1 MKILHTLC
9 SIFILVVCISCS
21 RIDPVDLQSLTQYAL
36 IKNVTGEEEML
47 VLSPYKYS
55 GAQSSVTDTVLLK
68 NDEVAVVAAVDLV
81 YHTSIPDNENLETL
95 LQSVL
100 PKYVSVEF
108 LDGSKYEYFQSSA
121 MSEQPN
127 PTYIQWYEAISETEY
142 CFSLIKNLQMQ

>member
-36 IKNVTGEEEML
+36 IKNVTGEEVML

-55 GAQSSVTDTVLLK
+55 GAESFVTDTVLLK
-68 NDEVAVVAAVDLV
+68 NDEVAVVATVDLV
-81 YHTSIPDNENLETL
+81 YHTSIPDYENLETL

-142 CFSLIKNLQMQ
+142 CFSLIKNLPMQ

>member
-36 IKNVTGEEEML
+36 IKNVTGEEVML

-55 GAQSSVTDTVLLK
+55 GAESSVTDTVLLK

-81 YHTSIPDNENLETL
+81 YHTSIPDYENLETL

-142 CFSLIKNLQMQ
+142 CFSLIKNLPMQ

>member
-9 SIFILVVCISCS
+9 SIVILVVCISCS

-36 IKNVTGEEEML
+36 IKNVTGEEVML

-55 GAQSSVTDTVLLK
+55 GAESSVTDTVLLK

-142 CFSLIKNLQMQ
+142 CFSLIRNLPMQ

>member
-21 RIDPVDLQSLTQYAL
+21 RIDPVGLQSLTQYAL
-36 IKNVTGEEEML
+36 IKNVTGEEVML

-55 GAQSSVTDTVLLK
+55 GAESSVTDTVLLK

-81 YHTSIPDNENLETL
+81 YHTSIPNNENLETL

-142 CFSLIKNLQMQ
+142 CFSLIRNLPMQ